1 MGWHIG
7 VVENEELYRERIRN
21 ILNIGE
27 RIESLTFWNSAEE
40 FWKESSPD
48 KDRLDLLYVDIM
60 LPNMSG
66 TELVELVSNDRPD
79 LKTVVLSKVATD
91 EVVLKALKG
100 GALGYVLKTELEDL
114 NQTTE
119 IMMKG
124 GAIIS
129 PTIAYHVLRTFRS
142 PRTAED
148 DSDLTRRER
157 QVLELLSQGY
167 APKKAAD
174 LLELKESTLRT
185 HVRHI
190 YKKLN
195 VRTQLQMVRKA
206 SELGII

>member
-7 VVENEELYRERIRN
+7 VIENEELYRERIHN
-21 ILNIGE
+21 ILNIGDQ
-27 RIESLTFWNSAEE
+27 IESVMFWNSAEE
-40 FWKESSPD
+40 FWKENSPE

-66 TELVELVSNDRPD
+66 TDLVELISKEHPD

-119 IMMKG
+119 IMMRG

-129 PTIAYHVLRTFRS
+129 PTIAYHVLRTFRT
-142 PRTAED
+142 PRNTED
-148 DSDLTRRER
+148 DSDLTKRER

-167 APKKAAD
+167 SPKKAAD